1 MKKVMAERGQ
11 MGIPILFIIVVIL
24 MGWSPM
30 KAAFWATVLTL
41 ALAFLRSATR
51 PTLKGILSALESG
64 TKSVSSIAISCA
76 SAGIIVGVISL
87 TGLATRVASALMVI
101 SGGNIYVAAVLT
113 AIITIIL
120 GCGMPP
126 TPTYVIMA
134 TVLVKPLVQMGA
146 TELSAHMFIFMF
158 ACVGALTPPV
168 AITAYTAAAI
178 AKADPNTTGFTA
190 FRMGVVAYIIP
201 FIFLLNPAIL
211 LQGSG
216 ISVVIAAVTSIVGV
230 FCLAGAFEGYI
241 FMYWS
246 VIGRTLLAIAALLT
260 MIPGTMTDV
269 IGIAL
274 LVVAFVLDKFVFK
287 SGPKEAKAPSV
298 E

>member
-1 MKKVMAERGQ
+1 MAERGQ

-41 ALAFLRSATR
+41 ALAFLQPATR

-126 TPTYVIMA
+126 TP
-134 TVLVKPLVQMGA
+134 
-146 TELSAHMFIFMF
+146 S
-158 ACVGALTPPV
+158 
-168 AITAYTAAAI
+168 
-178 AKADPNTTGFTA
+178 
-190 FRMGVVAYIIP
+190 
-201 FIFLLNPAIL
+201 
-211 LQGSG
+211 
-216 ISVVIAAVTSIVGV
+216 
-230 FCLAGAFEGYI
+230 
-241 FMYWS
+241 
-246 VIGRTLLAIAALLT
+246 
-260 MIPGTMTDV
+260 
-269 IGIAL
+269 
-274 LVVAFVLDKFVFK
+274 
-287 SGPKEAKAPSV
+287 
-298 E
+298 